1 MRGRPRWLSIAS
13 YSILVVASLVA
24 LLPAVWVF
32 VSSFKVES
40 EVFSTRVELVGR
52 SGITFENYEAL
63 LSRPDFQQ
71 WFINSVVVATVVTI
85 AGVLLA
91 STAAYGLSRFKFRG
105 RSGTLYIFL
114 VAQMFPGVILLVPL
128 FRIFTDAGLIDTL
141 FALMIAYSTIA
152 IPFSTLML
160 KAYFDTISFD
170 LEEAGMVDGL
180 NIFGAF
186 WRIVL
191 PLSVP
196 GIAVTA
202 FYSFI
207 TAWNEFLLASAFLV
221 SRGNLT
227 LPVGLS
233 TFIDPFN
240 QPWHLLAAAS
250 VLISIPVMVFF
261 FAAQRFLISG
271 LQTGGVKG

>member
-1 MRGRPRWLSIAS
+1 MKEPRWIRIGSYVVLVIAAA
-13 YSILVVASLVA
+13 IAI
-24 LLPAVWVF
+24 LPAIWVF
-32 VSSFKVES
+32 VTSFKAES
-40 EVFSTRVELVGR
+40 EIFSTDVEVVGR
-52 SGITFENYEAL
+52 SGITFANYELL
-63 LSRPDFQQ
+63 LSRGDFQQ
-71 WFINSVVVATVVTI
+71 WFINSVLVAAAVTVIGVFLAAT
-85 AGVLLA
+85 AGYA
-91 STAAYGLSRFKFRG
+91 LSRYRFRG
-105 RSGTLYIFL
+105 RNGSLYIFL
-114 VAQMFPGVILLVPL
+114 VAQMFPGIILLVPL
-128 FRIFTDAGLIDTL
+128 FNLFTTLGLIDQL
-141 FALMIAYSTIA
+141 VALVIAYSTIA
-152 IPFSTLML
+152 IPFCVLML
-160 KAYFDTISFD
+160 KAYFDTIPFD

-180 NIFGAF
+180 GVFGGF

-196 GIAVTA
+196 GVAVTA

-207 TAWNEFLLASAFLV
+207 TAWNEFMLASAFLV

-250 VLISIPVMVFF
+250 VIISIPVMVFF
-261 FAAQRFLISG
+261 FIAQRYLISG

>member
-1 MRGRPRWLSIAS
+1 MREPRYIKWGSYLVLFIAAA
-13 YSILVVASLVA
+13 VAV
-24 LLPAVWVF
+24 LPAIWVF

-40 EVFSTRVELVGR
+40 EVFSTRVELVGP
-52 SGITFENYEAL
+52 SGITFANYEAL
-63 LSRPDFQQ
+63 LTRGDFQQ
-71 WFINSVVVATVVTI
+71 WVINSVMVATAVTI
-85 AGVLLA
+85 IGVFLA
-91 STAAYGLSRFKFRG
+91 ATAAYGLSRYKFRG
-105 RSGTLYIFL
+105 RSVTLYLFL

-128 FRIFTDAGLIDTL
+128 FRIFSDAGLIDHL
-141 FALMIAYSTIA
+141 LALVIAYSTIA
-152 IPFSTLML
+152 IPFSVIML
-160 KAYFDTISFD
+160 RAYFDTIPFD

-180 NIFGAF
+180 GVFGAF
-186 WRIVL
+186 WRIIL

-207 TAWNEFLLASAFLV
+207 TAWNEFMLASAFLV

-227 LPVGLS
+227 LPVGLG

-250 VLISIPVMVFF
+250 VIITIPVMIFF
-261 FAAQRFLISG
+261 FAAQRYLISG

>member
-1 MRGRPRWLSIAS
+1 MTEPRYIKVGSYVVLLIA
-13 YSILVVASLVA
+13 AFFA
-24 LLPAVWVF
+24 LMPAVWVF
-32 VSSFKVES
+32 ASSFKTEA
-40 EVFSTRVELVGR
+40 EVFSTSVELIGP
-52 SGITFENYEAL
+52 SGITLENYQTL
-63 LSRPDFQQ
+63 LQRDDFQQ
-71 WFINSVVVATVVTI
+71 WFINSVMVAVAVTI
-85 AGVLLA
+85 IGVFLA
-91 STAAYGLSRFKFRG
+91 STAAYGLSRYKFRG
-105 RSGTLYIFL
+105 RSPTLYIFL

-128 FRIFTDAGLIDTL
+128 YRLFTDAGLIDQL
-141 FALMIAYSTIA
+141 VALVIAYSTIS
-152 IPFSTLML
+152 IPFCVLML
-160 KAYFDTISFD
+160 KSYFDTIPYD

-180 NIFGAF
+180 NVFQSF
-186 WRIVL
+186 WRIIL
-191 PLSVP
+191 PLSIP

-207 TAWNEFLLASAFLV
+207 TAWNEFMLASAFLV

-250 VLISIPVMVFF
+250 VIVSIPVMVFF
-261 FAAQRFLISG
+261 FLAQRYLISG

>member
-1 MRGRPRWLSIAS
+1 MREPRWVTWGSYAVLIIAGM
-13 YSILVVASLVA
+13 IAV
-24 LLPAVWVF
+24 LPAIWVF

-40 EVFSTRVELVGR
+40 EVFSTKVELVGP
-52 SGITFENYEAL
+52 SGLTLANYETL
-63 LSRPDFQQ
+63 LTRGDFQQ
-71 WFINSVVVATVVTI
+71 WFINSVVVAAAVTVI
-85 AGVLLA
+85 GVLLA
-91 STAAYGLSRFKFRG
+91 STAAYGFSRYKFRG
-105 RSGTLYIFL
+105 RSPALYIFL
-114 VAQMFPGVILLVPL
+114 VAQMFPGIILLVPL
-128 FRIFTDAGLIDTL
+128 FNLFTSLGLIDHL
-141 FALMIAYSTIA
+141 LALVIAYSTIA
-152 IPFSTLML
+152 IPFSVLML
-160 KAYFDTISFD
+160 KAYFDTIPLD

-180 NIFGAF
+180 GVFGAF

-196 GIAVTA
+196 GVAVTA

-207 TAWNEFLLASAFLV
+207 TAWNEFMLASAFLV

-250 VLISIPVMVFF
+250 VIVSVPVMVFF
-261 FAAQRFLISG
+261 FLAQRYLISG

>member
-1 MRGRPRWLSIAS
+1 MKEPRWVKVGS
-13 YSILVVASLVA
+13 YAVLTVFTAFA
-24 LLPAVWVF
+24 LLPVFWVF
-32 VSSFKVES
+32 ISSFKVES
-40 EVFSTRVELVGR
+40 EVFSTRIDLIGP
-52 SGITFENYEAL
+52 SGITFANYQAL
-63 LSRPDFQQ
+63 LSRGDFQQ
-71 WFINSVVVATVVTI
+71 WFINSVMVATVVTVL
-85 AGVLLA
+85 GVFLSA
-91 STAAYGLSRFKFRG
+91 TAAYALSRYRFYGRGLS
-105 RSGTLYIFL
+105 LYSFL
-114 VAQMFPGVILLVPL
+114 LAQMFPGIILLVPL
-128 FRIFTDAGLIDTL
+128 FQMFTSAGLIDSL
-141 FALMIAYSTIA
+141 WSLVIAYSTIA

-160 KAYFDTISFD
+160 KSYFDTIPTD

-207 TAWNEFLLASAFLV
+207 TAWNEFMLASAFLV
-221 SRGNLT
+221 SRDKLT

-240 QPWHLLAAAS
+240 QPWHLLTAAA

-261 FAAQRFLISG
+261 FLAQRYLISG